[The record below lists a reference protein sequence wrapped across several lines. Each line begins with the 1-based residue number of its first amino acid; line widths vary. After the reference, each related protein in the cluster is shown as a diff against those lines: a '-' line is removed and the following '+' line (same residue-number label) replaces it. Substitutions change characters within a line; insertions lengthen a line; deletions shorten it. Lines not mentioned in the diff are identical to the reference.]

1 MREWPEEISST
12 FHVAPRK
19 ETGKSLEK
27 PFFVR
32 WELLALSL
40 EERRQKFNMVQELT
54 FLLSKLMQPL
64 QSTLIMFS
72 IKHGSGRTS
81 IPIWK
86 TLWWSLYKTPRS
98 QQDRADKGAFA
109 QALIQALLMFSKRP
123 VHQVGWLAIQN
134 KPLRFIPGNSH
145 AEVMCH
151 VSRTPTISPTW
162 WCFCFPYEGADA
174 LKRSQCYPEAW
185 SKKGGTLT
193 TAALDFEGSVAPIY
207 QWIFQVPVKG
217 GR

>member
-1 MREWPEEISST
+1 MDDHGPCNSNGMREWPEEISST

-27 PFFVR
+27 PLFVR

-72 IKHGSGRTS
+72 IKHGPGRIS

-109 QALIQALLMFSKRP
+109 QALIQALLMFSKGP
-123 VHQVGWLAIQN
+123 AQPGMEKHENTNLYGVHQVGWLAIQN

-145 AEVMCH
+145 AEVNKCVPHTNKLTNMM
-151 VSRTPTISPTW
+151 V
-162 WCFCFPYEGADA
+162 FLFP
-174 LKRSQCYPEAW
+174 LRRSGC
-185 SKKGGTLT
+185 
-193 TAALDFEGSVAPIY
+193 
-207 QWIFQVPVKG
+207 
-217 GR
+217 